1 MENMAEQ
8 FSSSSPQT
16 VETERLLLRPFVD
29 DDFVTYE
36 RIRANPE
43 VARYLPGGIEAVKS
57 APERA
62 RQTMQTFAR
71 HWQERGFGPWAVID
85 KQTRVLIGHCGLR
98 YLPEFDAVELL
109 YALDPSA
116 WGKGLATEAA
126 HAALDY
132 GRTELG
138 LPRIIALALPDNR
151 ASLRVMERV
160 GMRYVKTAA
169 FQGYEVVLYEV
180 SLRPIVQ

>member
-1 MENMAEQ
+1 MAEQ

-29 DDFVTYE
+29 DDFVAYE
-36 RIRANPE
+36 RIRANPG
-43 VARYLPGGIEAVKS
+43 VARYLPGGIEAVRS

-62 RQTMQTFAR
+62 RQTLRGFAR
-71 HWQERGFGPWAVID
+71 HWRERGFGPWAVID

-126 HAALDY
+126 RVAIDY
-132 GRTELG
+132 GQTELG
-138 LPRIIALALPDNR
+138 LPQIIALAFPDNH
-151 ASLRVMERV
+151 ASRRVMKRV
-160 GMRYVKTAA
+160 GMQYVKTVS
-169 FQGYEVVLYEV
+169 FQGYDVVLYEV
-180 SLRPIVQ
+180 SFRRTVQ

>member
-1 MENMAEQ
+1 MAEQ
-8 FSSSSPQT
+8 FSASSPQT
-16 VETERLLLRPFVD
+16 VETERLLLRPFVED
-29 DDFVTYE
+29 DVVTYE

-57 APERA
+57 VPERA

-71 HWQERGFGPWAVID
+71 HWRERGFGPWAVID

-126 HAALDY
+126 RAALDY
-132 GRTELG
+132 GRTALG

-160 GMRYVKTAA
+160 GMRYVKTAS
-169 FQGYEVVLYEV
+169 FQGYDVVLYEV